1 MSQQGSFERRQLLI
15 GHQPPEAFLGL
26 HHASSGPAQ
35 GHRAIPPAL
44 HVAADLPDRA
54 VHVLDDVGAGQ
65 GAAQFPGQAQADDT
79 QDLVYPFQNGN
90 RSHPPMNL
98 QCIDL

>member
-1 MSQQGSFERRQLLI
+1 MSQQGGFERRQLLV
-15 GHQPPEAFLGL
+15 GHQPSEAFLRL
-26 HHASSGPAQ
+26 HHTSSGPAQ

-44 HVAADLPDRA
+44 HVAGDLPDGA

-79 QDLVYPFQNGN
+79 QDLVYAFQDGGGDAGPLLVQ
-90 RSHPPMNL
+90 PPR
-98 QCIDL
+98 